1 MEQGS
6 SRIREILAQISNL
19 DDELREALHA
29 QQSRIAFALD
39 DGRVAFG
46 REVEDAHRRLR
57 IGLLRFLRRS
67 EPRNAVTAPLVY
79 AMLLPLVVLDA
90 AVTLYQTVCFP
101 LYRIPRVPRRR
112 YIVIDRHH
120 LAYLNA
126 IEKLNCVYCGYA
138 NGLLAYAHEVVART
152 EQFWCPIKHAHQVL
166 GAHRRYAE
174 FLDYG
179 DAEAWESGLR
189 AQRARLRGEGEGL
202 PASGPRRG

>member
-6 SRIREILAQISNL
+6 QRIREILAQISTL

-39 DGRVAFG
+39 DGRVAFS

-57 IGLLRFLRRS
+57 IGVLRFLRRS
-67 EPRNAVTAPLVY
+67 EPRNAVTAPVAY
-79 AMLLPLVVLDA
+79 AMLVPLVALDA
-90 AVTLYQTVCFP
+90 AVTAYQTLCFP

-112 YIVIDRHH
+112 YIVVDRHH

-138 NGLLAYAHEVVART
+138 NGLLAYAREVVART
-152 EQFWCPIKHAHQVL
+152 EQFWCPIKHARQVL

-179 DAEAWESGLR
+179 DAEAWETGLR
-189 AQRARLRGEGEGL
+189 AQRARLRGEGDR
-202 PASGPRRG
+202 PANVR